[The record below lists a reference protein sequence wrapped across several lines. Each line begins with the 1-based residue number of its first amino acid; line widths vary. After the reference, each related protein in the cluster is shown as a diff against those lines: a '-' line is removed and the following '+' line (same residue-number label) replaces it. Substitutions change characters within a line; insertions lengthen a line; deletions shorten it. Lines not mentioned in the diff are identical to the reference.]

1 MGSFLSTPTY
11 KLFERGL
18 NVRAIQRFR
27 GINAYKPLTSLG
39 PEHAQDLLNVIVG
52 GNGQLSKMRVPQS
65 LSPAVL
71 GNVSG
76 PQRIFDFQQQNGTRQ
91 VVGAFAE
98 AINYWIWNAAGTQ
111 LQFSAAGDVV
121 VNPAPQF
128 SSPWSFVTVQNILI
142 GANGQVVMKWTG
154 TDFLG
159 VGLPTPAVAPQVTL
173 FGVAG
178 NLNPT
183 FGYEW
188 AFAWK
193 SSGASPALQGPSPVE
208 VSTASPNSPQFG
220 GGDANAQFQL
230 VVQFPPVP
238 VPPDFDTIVG
248 FRTVDG
254 GGDLFRAVEWNVNTG
269 AITFNAAHFQI
280 QGAAPF
286 LTIVDNCP
294 DANLDQTTRAP
305 FLNSQPP
312 VGKYLAVG
320 QGRVVVMN
328 LVGNPQMAAYSGYER
343 ILIGNPPECF
353 PPNNRL
359 LLSIGAESI
368 AGGGIIQAGLVM
380 FSDTDR
386 MYMLRGQMEDITDT
400 APIVFTQ
407 YLIELPWK
415 IGCFSHETIRA
426 TPYGLLWL
434 GADKRVRLF
443 DGHDQPVDI
452 SIPVYPILRNIT
464 PGAEANCIAS
474 YFNWLDRDWYV
485 LLVPYNG
492 SVTPNR
498 IIFWSVWNNPETG
511 SQEID
516 IFISNIPCDSIAT
529 ITTPALQR
537 QLVIGANGQL
547 YTVPAATDTTGGIGD
562 ETVYPPQAGKQLN
575 AYWRSGYF
583 GNDTPYRAEMWRWAR
598 LVADH
603 GGFQGQVRLVDDDER
618 PVTAPEILGP
628 FQWVN
633 RLSINRKAKRCSVEI
648 DFPAA
653 DASVNVLE
661 LQVASMPSAD
671 K

>member
-18 NVRAIQRFR
+18 TVRAIQRFR
-27 GINAYKPLTSLG
+27 GINAYTPLTRLG

-52 GNGQLSKMRVPQS
+52 GNGQLSKLRLPQS
-65 LSPAVL
+65 LSPAV
-71 GNVSG
+71 GGFNAG

-91 VVGAFAE
+91 IFANLAE
-98 AINYWIWNAAGTQ
+98 ALYYFTW
-111 LQFSAAGDVV
+111 
-121 VNPAPQF
+121 NPAGLQLNAGVQAAAPAPAL
-128 SSPWSFVTVQNILI
+128 SGPWSFVTVNNII
-142 GANGQVVMKWTG
+142 IAANGQVMMKWTG
-154 TDFLG
+154 TDWLG
-159 VGLPTPAVAPQVTL
+159 VGLPAPPLAPTVTL

-178 NLNPT
+178 NLSPA

-193 SSGASPALQGPSPVE
+193 SSGASPALHGPSPIE
-208 VSTASPNSPQFG
+208 VSTASPNSAQFG
-220 GGDANAQFQL
+220 GGNNNAQFQ
-230 VVQFPPVP
+230 VITGEPNAPIP
-238 VPPDFDTIVG
+238 ADFDTLVL

-254 GGDLFRAVEWNVNTG
+254 GGDLFRACEWNVNTG
-269 AITFNAAHFQI
+269 AITFNAANFQL
-280 QGAAPF
+280 QGVAPY

-294 DANLDQTTRAP
+294 DVNLDQTTRAP
-305 FLNSQPP
+305 FLNNQPP

-328 LVGNPQMAAYSGYER
+328 LVGNPQMAAYSGIER
-343 ILIGNPPECF
+343 ILIGNPPECY

-407 YLIELPWK
+407 YLIELPWR
-415 IGCFSHETIRA
+415 IGCFSHQTIQA
-426 TPYGLLWL
+426 TPYGLIWL
-434 GADKRVRLF
+434 GADKKVRLF
-443 DGHDQPVDI
+443 DGHDQPADI
-452 SIPVYPILRNIT
+452 SQAVYPILRNIT

-474 YFNWLDRDWYV
+474 YFEWLDRDWYV

-492 SVTPNR
+492 SMTPNR
-498 IIFWSVWNNPETG
+498 IIFWSVWDNPQTG
-511 SQEID
+511 SREID
-516 IFISNIPCDSIAT
+516 IFISSIPCDSIAT
-529 ITTPALQR
+529 ITTPNLQR
-537 QLVIGANGQL
+537 QLVIGQGGQL
-547 YTVPAATDTTGGIGD
+547 FTVPAASDTTGGIGD
-562 ETVYPPQAGKQLN
+562 QTVYPAQAGQLP

-583 GNDTPYRAEMWRWAR
+583 GNDTPFRAAMFRWAR
-598 LVADH
+598 MVADQ
-603 GGFQGQVRLVDDDER
+603 GGFQGQVRLIDDDER

-628 FQWVN
+628 FEWVN
-633 RLSINRKAKRCSVEI
+633 RLAINRKAKRCSIEI
-648 DFPAA
+648 DFPVE
-653 DASVNVLE
+653 DASINVLE